1 MSSFLA
7 TLHSPLSNSGGL
19 ALIDLHSGLSYL
31 QVENF
36 PYFVNPTQLRGIS
49 ILENKI
55 YVSTPTSVRI
65 YRLQSQNNLPLF
77 KLNKEILL
85 KEWLL
90 GANLLGLHASFN
102 KNRLFVGNNLFN
114 SLDELSLEGK
124 FIKRYFLHDIAPQ
137 LFPFPEKAIKN
148 FRYGLIRH
156 IAETGDGLL
165 LLTIS
170 SLNNSS
176 KGVVIVF
183 ETGQPYVLD
192 VSFPHSSHFIED
204 QYIIQDSHNGS
215 IISYNSATEEKCL
228 KERNWKLTPDVS
240 TMNSDSRFRV
250 RGLTAVEN
258 TIFSGV
264 WSKDAEHFPSHIISI
279 DSKTG
284 KQNDEKIFFPDLE
297 QFRQPRVF
305 FLSPLPQKLKQY
317 QSDELLFFSNG
328 KRIEPDPHIPVTK
341 TNKATSV
348 TDQSKTNTHENISS
362 DIVNTPLA
370 DKAPTIQ
377 IDESSSNN
385 QKNAAEAVLSPPS
398 IVLRNVSL
406 SYRRSNIPFLS
417 FKKNVPTEFKALHD
431 ISFTVNEGETIGIIG
446 RNGSGKSTISMV
458 ISGALS
464 PDNGTVTTYGRIQL
478 LSIGLGFQNELTGR
492 DNVFINGAL
501 LGLSKKKI
509 LHHLPDIE
517 SFAELEDFMD
527 QPVRTYSAGMRSRLG
542 FAVATAVSPDIL
554 ILDEV
559 MSTGDAAFKE
569 KANERMKVMRERTKT
584 IILISHSPEQIKK
597 MCSRVIWLH
606 KGQVLQDGQTEAVLS
621 SYADFC
627 RNPKAWLA
635 TNKIE
640 YQQS

>member
-1 MSSFLA
+1 MTVFLA
-7 TLHSPLSNSGGL
+7 TLHSPLSDMGGL
-19 ALIDLHSGLSYL
+19 ALVDSISGLIYL
-31 QVENF
+31 QVDNF
-36 PYFVNPTQLRGIS
+36 SELTNPRHLRGIS
-49 ILENKI
+49 LLDDKI
-55 YVSTPTSVRI
+55 YITTPTSIRI
-65 YRLQSQNNLPLF
+65 YTVQFKKDSPLF
-77 KLNKEILL
+77 NLSKEILL

-90 GANLLGLHASFN
+90 GGNLLGILASSTR
-102 KNRLFVGNNLFN
+102 NRIFAANNLFN
-114 SLDELSLEGK
+114 SIDELSLHGD
-124 FIKRYFLHDIAPQ
+124 FIKRHFLHDLAPA
-137 LFPFPEKAIKN
+137 LFPLPKKADKK
-148 FRYGLIRH
+148 FRYGHIRH
-156 IAETGDGLL
+156 LTEDGNGKIFI
-165 LLTIS
+165 TVS
-170 SLNNSS
+170 SLNNST
-176 KGVVIVF
+176 KGAVINF
-183 ETGQPYVLD
+183 DTGRSLLTD
-192 VSFPHSSHFIED
+192 IRAPHSCGFAD
-204 QYIIQDSHNGS
+204 GNLIIQDCNDNT
-215 IISYNSATEEKCL
+215 ITSYTVNSSGVFSENCIWKSFLEHYETGPSQEKQ
-228 KERNWKLTPDVS
+228 
-240 TMNSDSRFRV
+240 FV
-250 RGLTAVEN
+250 RGLTVIDN
-258 TIFSGV
+258 TVFSGV
-264 WSKDAEHFPSHIISI
+264 WNKDAEHFPSHIISL

-284 KQNDEKIFFPDLE
+284 KQNNEKIFFPNLE
-297 QFRQPRVF
+297 QFQQPRVF
-305 FLSPLPQKLKQY
+305 FLSPLPQKLKEY
-317 QSDELLFFSNG
+317 QSDELLFFLNG
-328 KRIEPDPHIPVTK
+328 KRVEFDPYIPVTK
-341 TNKATSV
+341 ANKTTSV
-348 TDQSKTNTHENISS
+348 TDQSKTNTCENIVS
-362 DIVNTPLA
+362 DIVTPLA
-370 DKAPTIQ
+370 DKSPPIQ
-377 IDESSSNN
+377 DDESTSDN
-385 QKNAAEAVLSPPS
+385 QKNIAEAAPSPPS
-398 IVLRNVSL
+398 IVLRKVSL
-406 SYRRSNIPFLS
+406 SYRRSNIPFFS

-501 LGLSKKKI
+501 LGLSKKEI
-509 LHHLPDIE
+509 LHNLPDIE